1 LVRVPARRPRLWWH
15 RVSTNSSAGTRVQLY
30 LANRLVEIAWLVKGF
45 CKPCSQRLVAAARWL
60 VPEAER
66 YFIIRTLR
74 S

>member
-1 LVRVPARRPRLWWH
+1 M
-15 RVSTNSSAGTRVQLY
+15 QLY
-30 LANRLVEIAWLVKGF
+30 LANWLVEIAWVSKGF

-66 YFIIRTLR
+66 YFAIRVLR

>member
-1 LVRVPARRPRLWWH
+1 
-15 RVSTNSSAGTRVQLY
+15 VQLY